1 MSRRTAD
8 ARRADRRLGSAS
20 DFRACGAGIASGVT
34 DQEVVAD
41 LATWQENLPS
51 NDAFEGLIA
60 GWDASDGPD
69 RAAMLQRGYAF
80 SHKNGSEF
88 MLDTLGGKAPPPYVA
103 AHAKYNPYLAD
114 VISLKGYRDG
124 FLIKLNGDCIWSYS
138 KEPEFTSN
146 FLTGPY
152 SQVGLGEVFQKSLKD
167 PTKSHV
173 SPFLPWAPSNGELA
187 SFICTGFFLPNGSNI
202 GSMCIQRSSDALD
215 FAGNVRFREAMAGF
229 VAEWPGIGSSGA
241 RKAYVDTNKYGTGVD
256 GDRLDFADGPE
267 KYHAVHKQHH
277 AYFRELAS
285 TKGYFDFL
293 LIDLQGTIMYS
304 ISKGLEFGTNLR
316 TGPYKS
322 TGLAKAFSDATKNPD
337 VVTETQF
344 EPYVPS
350 DNALSSFIAT
360 GVKGSGGSLIGILAL
375 VAPAP
380 LLVSL
385 DANGDCVESYSV
397 LNVQSSGGVTNM
409 VQVGLY
415 SFEKPDWKYANAHAR
430 QPAAPAILGVLRANF
445 EITLDAGTGNWSNKS
460 FGPVH
465 KQELLCRTKPSRL
478 GCSLL

>member
-1 MSRRTAD
+1 
-8 ARRADRRLGSAS
+8 
-20 DFRACGAGIASGVT
+20 
-34 DQEVVAD
+34 
-41 LATWQENLPS
+41 
-51 NDAFEGLIA
+51 
-60 GWDASDGPD
+60 
-69 RAAMLQRGYAF
+69 
-80 SHKNGSEF
+80 
-88 MLDTLGGKAPPPYVA
+88 
-103 AHAKYNPYLAD
+103 
-114 VISLKGYRDG
+114 
-124 FLIKLNGDCIWSYS
+124 
-138 KEPEFTSN
+138 
-146 FLTGPY
+146 
-152 SQVGLGEVFQKSLKD
+152 
-167 PTKSHV
+167 
-173 SPFLPWAPSNGELA
+173 
-187 SFICTGFFLPNGSNI
+187 
-202 GSMCIQRSSDALD
+202 
-215 FAGNVRFREAMAGF
+215 MAEF

-256 GDRLDFADGPE
+256 GERLDFADGPE

-304 ISKGLEFGTNLR
+304 ISKGLDFGTNLR

-465 KQELLCRTKPSRL
+465 KQEFHRPTMSSSL
-478 GCSLL
+478 GCSCRSLGRGRLGAPSRAPQHLQCSGSMPIRPCSEG